1 MNNSSKYYSYQSGD
15 IPNHS
20 VDVDQ
25 GTTSQSFGEDNI
37 QKGNYNNDLES
48 SFAIGS
54 SNDNIETAVSR
65 YATNVPIRL
74 DFEAALA
81 YLFGCVSGIL
91 LLIFERQND
100 YIRFHAY
107 QSCLTSLVMFVS
119 ITIISLILP
128 FLAIILKYV
137 TILLF
142 LYLSFR
148 AYSDSATLD
157 YFMLPYIGNTAY
169 KWVSTE

>member
-81 YLFGCVSGIL
+81 YLFGCVSGI
-91 LLIFERQND
+91 NN
-100 YIRFHAY
+100 YN
-107 QSCLTSLVMFVS
+107 QSHTSLPCNHSEIRYNPTVPLS
-119 ITIISLILP
+119 IIPRI
-128 FLAIILKYV
+128 F
-137 TILLF
+137 
-142 LYLSFR
+142 
-148 AYSDSATLD
+148 
-157 YFMLPYIGNTAY
+157 
-169 KWVSTE
+169 